1 MAQTT
6 GVVRFLPEGDCI
18 LSSPRSLREYD
29 GNYLPGLNADVGY
42 GTQRS
47 FTPNLNSRRIQVL
60 RKSLTPEA
68 RRAHPGMFN
77 STGSLV
83 CSNPDK
89 GPKSGRVTAPC
100 SPLRSSPLYS
110 PGCRRPLVLPQT
122 LGQSSIVTFTFVKK
136 SSVQT
141 LNGIPA
147 LSDSNQNEQMK
158 DKDQSKDCSV
168 KKDLGAC
175 HDTAAEETLSPIS
188 DGLDGSPDQQTSSP
202 HGDRSQL
209 VSDSSQMC
217 QRQSDSESVSASPC
231 TTCVPYSHLSQSIDS
246 SNKYVN
252 ADKPAVD
259 ITSSVCSSS
268 LTSNPLQRNER
279 EANVCTD
286 DILLPMRANTESN
299 EDMSRSTQSPVRS
312 NHSTQIQ
319 QIDAWGYP
327 KEASSHAQKM
337 AKAKWEFFYGSP
349 ESQRTG
355 ISHSGLE
362 LKESA
367 SSPCSPINVSVLKK
381 RFSEPEPKVFGHS
394 LCHVE
399 VEIETTQKAI
409 SCETGIIRRTI
420 KYSETDLDSVPLRCY
435 RETNIDD
442 ILAENEGLD
451 SAIGSQKDSESNS
464 RSLTETSGEKPGE
477 QPTTQDNVAF
487 PNNTDQDNI
496 TFPSNTNDDNTVFPS
511 NTGQDDTAFPSNMA
525 QDNIIFPSNTAQNN
539 MAFPSNMA
547 QDNKAF
553 PSNTSQDNMAFRSNT
568 AQDNMA
574 FHSNTAQDNKA
585 FPSNKAQYNT
595 AFPSNMAQDNAEEY
609 DDEVFESTRL
619 EALNQENEKTSH
631 RLSQPFL
638 LCHRFSEDGMD
649 SFSKHFE
656 NIMESHRA
664 KGTSYSSLDSID
676 ILSSPAQNQ
685 NSFFTFDLPTLTSET
700 QKQMSRN
707 AQPTEGNMAP
717 LAHLELDSGTSSATD
732 SAWSEREEEV
742 GNTTGATHNTLH
754 SPCLSEDSL
763 IIVDAIVQSEPPL
776 GNLAS
781 EFDSEMDS
789 TERLALGSTDTLSN
803 GHKADQEAAKRLAKR
818 LYNLDGFKKADV
830 ARHLGKNN
838 EFSKMV
844 AEEYLKFFVF
854 TGMSLDQALRMFLR
868 ELALMG
874 ETQERERILA
884 HFSQRYHQCNNN
896 SISSEDGV
904 HTLTCALM
912 LLNTDLHGHNIGK
925 RMSCSEFI
933 GNLEGLNGGK
943 DFPREL
949 LKALYSSIKN
959 EKLQWTIDEE
969 ELRRSLSELADPNP
983 KSIKRIN
990 SCGKPFLD
998 FSQDPNITTYKY
1010 GVLVRKIHADPDC
1023 KKTPRGKRG
1032 WKTFH
1037 GILKGMILYL
1047 QKEEYKPGKPIS
1059 EEDLKNA
1066 ISIHHSLATR
1076 ASDYNKR
1083 PNVFYL
1089 RTADWRVFL
1098 FQAQNAEQMH
1108 SWITRINVV
1117 AAMFSAPPFPA
1128 AIGSHKKFSRPLLPS
1143 SITRHSQEEQVKTH
1157 ESKFKS
1163 MSSSLIEHRTSPP
1176 DKKVK
1181 VKVDEFK
1188 QKEEYLE
1195 FEKSRYGTYAM
1206 LLRAKLKAGTEELEA
1221 FESTLFDSAENDE
1234 DGLKKSRSS
1243 PSLNLDPPVLSTK
1256 AKCHQSARSSC
1267 RPTHSSSRQ
1276 KS

>member
-1 MAQTT
+1 MAQAG
-6 GVVRFLPEGDCI
+6 GVVHFLPEGDCI
-18 LSSPRSLREYD
+18 LSSPKSIRAIDVKPWLSA
-29 GNYLPGLNADVGY
+29 LNSDS
-42 GTQRS
+42 TFSNQRC
-47 FTPNLNSRRIQVL
+47 FTPTLNSRRIQVL
-60 RKSLTPEA
+60 RKSLTPET
-68 RRAHPGMFN
+68 RRSHLGMYN

-83 CSNPDK
+83 CNPSETVY
-89 GPKSGRVTAPC
+89 KSGRVTAPC
-100 SPLRSSPLYS
+100 SPLRSRENDPLYS
-110 PGCRRPLVLPQT
+110 PGSRKPLVLAQNP
-122 LGQSSIVTFTFVKK
+122 GHSSIVTFTFVKK

-141 LNGIPA
+141 LNGVPTLCDSHQDKQQHQKDDQRGPCFNREKESSGCHEKSATNHDYISNAELKVGSPQLKLSSHSGFRTQLTCNSPQTGRKEYHYELGKQSSSSASSQEYYHSQSVISSSQHDYSQNLA
-147 LSDSNQNEQMK
+147 LDLMPSTNSPLKTSSPSQSPQLGRLADEINVCKGHITSSIQVVEDLNEE
-158 DKDQSKDCSV
+158 SASSIR
-168 KKDLGAC
+168 
-175 HDTAAEETLSPIS
+175 SPRKS
-188 DGLDGSPDQQTSSP
+188 EPDQQ
-202 HGDRSQL
+202 
-209 VSDSSQMC
+209 
-217 QRQSDSESVSASPC
+217 
-231 TTCVPYSHLSQSIDS
+231 
-246 SNKYVN
+246 
-252 ADKPAVD
+252 ADP
-259 ITSSVCSSS
+259 
-268 LTSNPLQRNER
+268 
-279 EANVCTD
+279 
-286 DILLPMRANTESN
+286 
-299 EDMSRSTQSPVRS
+299 
-312 NHSTQIQ
+312 
-319 QIDAWGYP
+319 WGFP
-327 KEASSHAQKM
+327 KEVSLHAQKI
-337 AKAKWEFFYGSP
+337 AKAKWEFFYGSTD
-349 ESQRTG
+349 SQ
-355 ISHSGLE
+355 
-362 LKESA
+362 KEDSEQNEIL
-367 SSPCSPINVSVLKK
+367 STPCSPNASGSLKK
-381 RFSEPEPKVFGHS
+381 RPCHQETELLKHN

-399 VEIETTQKAI
+399 IEIETTSSMDPKPD

-451 SAIGSQKDSESNS
+451 SAIGSQKDSESN
-464 RSLTETSGEKPGE
+464 TETSAEKSSE
-477 QPTTQDNVAF
+477 QNEQTTVEKYGVFTNNTEQDN
-487 PNNTDQDNI
+487 
-496 TFPSNTNDDNTVFPS
+496 
-511 NTGQDDTAFPSNMA
+511 G
-525 QDNIIFPSNTAQNN
+525 
-539 MAFPSNMA
+539 
-547 QDNKAF
+547 
-553 PSNTSQDNMAFRSNT
+553 
-568 AQDNMA
+568 
-574 FHSNTAQDNKA
+574 
-585 FPSNKAQYNT
+585 
-595 AFPSNMAQDNAEEY
+595 EE
-609 DDEVFESTRL
+609 DEDEVFEATKVGETNRVN
-619 EALNQENEKTSH
+619 AQIPIKTP
-631 RLSQPFL
+631 LPIL
-638 LCHRFSEDGMD
+638 LYHGLSEDD

-685 NSFFTFDLPTLTSET
+685 HSIFTFDLPTLTSET
-700 QKQMSRN
+700 QKQICKH
-707 AQPTEGNMAP
+707 AQLIEDNFAP
-717 LAHLELDSGTSSATD
+717 LAHLELDSGTSSTTD
-732 SAWSEREEEV
+732 WSEKEDDTV
-742 GNTTGATHNTLH
+742 NALGPTHNALH
-754 SPCLSEDSL
+754 SPTQSEDSL
-763 IIVDAIVQSEPPL
+763 ILADAIIHSEPPHC
-776 GNLAS
+776 NMAS

-854 TGMSLDQALRMFLR
+854 TGMSLDQALRMFLK

-884 HFSQRYHQCNNN
+884 HFSQRYHQCNSNN
-896 SISSEDGV
+896 ITSEDGV

-1047 QKEEYKPGKPIS
+1047 QKEEYKPGKPLS

-1098 FQAQNAEQMH
+1098 FQAQNPEQMH

-1128 AIGSHKKFSRPLLPS
+1128 AIGSYKKFSRPLLPS
-1143 SITRHSQEEQVKTH
+1143 SITRLSQEEQVKTH
-1157 ESKFKS
+1157 ESKFKT
-1163 MSSSLIEHRTSPP
+1163 MSSSLIEHRSSPP
-1176 DKKVK
+1176 DKKLK
-1181 VKVDEFK
+1181 GKEIEEFK
-1188 QKEEYLE
+1188 QKEDYLE

-1206 LLRAKLKAGTEELEA
+1206 LLRAKLKAGTEDLEA
-1221 FESTLFDSAENDE
+1221 FETTLFDSAENDD

-1243 PSLNLDPPVLSTK
+1243 PSLNIDPPPASTK
-1256 AKCHQSARSSC
+1256 AKCHVSSRGSC
-1267 RPTHSSSRQ
+1267 RPAHNSNRQ

>member
-1 MAQTT
+1 MSKMAQTS

-18 LSSPRSLREYD
+18 LSSPRALREIE
-29 GNYLPGLNADVGY
+29 GKPWLPGLHSEVAFSPH
-42 GTQRS
+42 RC
-47 FTPNLNSRRIQVL
+47 FTPDLNSRRIQVL

-68 RRAHPGMFN
+68 RRAHLGMYN

-83 CSNPDK
+83 SNHSEM
-89 GPKSGRVTAPC
+89 GHKSGRVTAPC
-100 SPLRSSPLYS
+100 SPLRSNPLCS
-110 PGCRRPLVLPQT
+110 PGSRKPFVLPQAA
-122 LGQSSIVTFTFVKK
+122 GHSSIVTFTFVKK

-141 LNGIPA
+141 LNGIA
-147 LSDSNQNEQMK
+147 SESDSNPLVPQEG
-158 DKDQSKDCSV
+158 DIHRGESC
-168 KKDLGAC
+168 
-175 HDTAAEETLSPIS
+175 AAELAICHTDTGEAADVACCSEQRVGSPQPTSCPEGSKTQLKLESPQTCQKSSDSGSGSGNPSSFGGS
-188 DGLDGSPDQQTSSP
+188 DGLPTPQCDFPSTHVNSSCPDKGNISPANNTSPS
-202 HGDRSQL
+202 
-209 VSDSSQMC
+209 SSQ
-217 QRQSDSESVSASPC
+217 SP
-231 TTCVPYSHLSQSIDS
+231 LLRR
-246 SNKYVN
+246 
-252 ADKPAVD
+252 
-259 ITSSVCSSS
+259 ITGESS
-268 LTSNPLQRNER
+268 LLKDEVTTPI
-279 EANVCTD
+279 TGG
-286 DILLPMRANTESN
+286 SN
-299 EDMSRSTQSPVRS
+299 EQSPRS
-312 NHSTQIQ
+312 PRRLDHIQ
-319 QIDAWGYP
+319 QGETWGYP
-327 KEASSHAQKM
+327 KEASLHAQKI

-349 ESQRTG
+349 ETHKTG
-355 ISHSGLE
+355 LQTSE
-362 LKESA
+362 PV
-367 SSPCSPINVSVLKK
+367 SSPCSPHSSNNLENRSVDA
-381 RFSEPEPKVFGHS
+381 EVCEHS

-399 VEIETTQKAI
+399 VEIETTASSSRTAQA
-409 SCETGIIRRTI
+409 CETGIIRRTI
-420 KYSETDLDSVPLRCY
+420 KYSETDLDAVPLRCY

-451 SAIGSQKDSESNS
+451 SAIGSQKDSESNTDTS
-464 RSLTETSGEKPGE
+464 TEKAEP
-477 QPTTQDNVAF
+477 QDNPVLSKI
-487 PNNTDQDNI
+487 PDLGKNI
-496 TFPSNTNDDNTVFPS
+496 TPQVSV
-511 NTGQDDTAFPSNMA
+511 
-525 QDNIIFPSNTAQNN
+525 
-539 MAFPSNMA
+539 
-547 QDNKAF
+547 
-553 PSNTSQDNMAFRSNT
+553 
-568 AQDNMA
+568 
-574 FHSNTAQDNKA
+574 
-585 FPSNKAQYNT
+585 
-595 AFPSNMAQDNAEEY
+595 EED
-609 DDEVFESTRL
+609 DDEVFESIKLGDIKRQAIQAPLRSPLTFR
-619 EALNQENEKTSH
+619 
-631 RLSQPFL
+631 

-656 NIMESHRA
+656 SIMESHRA

-676 ILSSPAQNQ
+676 ILSSSAQNQ

-700 QKQMSRN
+700 QKQICKN
-707 AQPTEGNMAP
+707 AQLIEDNFAP
-717 LAHLELDSGTSSATD
+717 LAHLDLDSGTSSTTE
-732 SAWSEREEEV
+732 SAWSEKEEETINASRV
-742 GNTTGATHNTLH
+742 IHNELR
-754 SPCLSEDSL
+754 SPSPSENSL
-763 IIVDAIVQSEPPL
+763 IIADALIHSEPPL
-776 GNLAS
+776 GNMAS
-781 EFDSEMDS
+781 DFESEMDS

-818 LYNLDGFKKADV
+818 LYNLDGFKKGDV

-854 TGMSLDQALRMFLR
+854 TGMTLDQALRMFLK

-884 HFSQRYHQCNNN
+884 HFSQRYHQCNTNN
-896 SISSEDGV
+896 VSSEDGV

-1098 FQAQNAEQMH
+1098 FQAQNTEQMH

-1143 SITRHSQEEQVKTH
+1143 AITRLSQEDQVKTH

-1181 VKVDEFK
+1181 GKEVDEFK
-1188 QKEEYLE
+1188 QKEDYLE

-1206 LLRAKLKAGTEELEA
+1206 LLRAKLKAGTEDLEA
-1221 FESTLFDSAENDE
+1221 FESSLFDSAENDE

-1243 PSLNLDPPVLSTK
+1243 PSLNLDPPVASNK
-1256 AKCHQSARSSC
+1256 AKCH
-1267 RPTHSSSRQ
+1267 SSSRGSCRTSHNSNRQ

>member
-1 MAQTT
+1 MAQTS

-18 LSSPRSLREYD
+18 LSSPRMLREVE
-29 GNYLPGLNADVGY
+29 GKPWLQSFNSGVAFSP
-42 GTQRS
+42 QRC
-47 FTPNLNSRRIQVL
+47 FTPDLNSRRIQVL

-68 RRAHPGMFN
+68 RRAHLGMYN

-83 CSNPDK
+83 CNVSDAAQ
-89 GPKSGRVTAPC
+89 KSGRVTAPC
-100 SPLRSSPLYS
+100 SPLRSNPLYS
-110 PGCRRPLVLPQT
+110 PSSRRPFMLPQNV
-122 LGQSSIVTFTFVKK
+122 GQSSIVTFTFVKK

-141 LNGIPA
+141 LNGIQA
-147 LSDSNQNEQMK
+147 ESDSSPSVLQEGK
-158 DKDQSKDCSV
+158 SQSVECSAYTAT
-168 KKDLGAC
+168 KSEAC
-175 HDTAAEETLSPIS
+175 FGETVETTDAHRNSERSDSPQLSS
-188 DGLDGSPDQQTSSP
+188 SSSQGSKA
-202 HGDRSQL
+202 QL
-209 VSDSSQMC
+209 VSDSPKTCRKLLDNESGSPSSVTGIDC
-217 QRQSDSESVSASPC
+217 HLSPHSDSPNKHVNKRSLAPSVTSHSDKPLSPSQSPLLKRFVGDSNFC
-231 TTCVPYSHLSQSIDS
+231 KDILISSTPEGHNELLPRSPGRLELSQQ
-246 SNKYVN
+246 
-252 ADKPAVD
+252 AD
-259 ITSSVCSSS
+259 T
-268 LTSNPLQRNER
+268 
-279 EANVCTD
+279 
-286 DILLPMRANTESN
+286 
-299 EDMSRSTQSPVRS
+299 
-312 NHSTQIQ
+312 
-319 QIDAWGYP
+319 WGYP
-327 KEASSHAQKM
+327 KEASLHAQKI

-349 ESQRTG
+349 KSQRAG
-355 ISHSGLE
+355 VQPPE
-362 LKESA
+362 Y
-367 SSPCSPINVSVLKK
+367 SSPPCSPISPGSSRNTHTSTKPDVC
-381 RFSEPEPKVFGHS
+381 EHS

-399 VEIETTQKAI
+399 VEIEKSPSSDQI
-409 SCETGIIRRTI
+409 SQVCETGIIRRTI
-420 KYSETDLDSVPLRCY
+420 KYSETDLDAVPLRCY

-451 SAIGSQKDSESNS
+451 SAIGSQKDSESN
-464 RSLTETSGEKPGE
+464 RSITDTSAEKQEQREEVVVSEIPG
-477 QPTTQDNVAF
+477 
-487 PNNTDQDNI
+487 
-496 TFPSNTNDDNTVFPS
+496 FPSDLV
-511 NTGQDDTAFPSNMA
+511 
-525 QDNIIFPSNTAQNN
+525 
-539 MAFPSNMA
+539 
-547 QDNKAF
+547 
-553 PSNTSQDNMAFRSNT
+553 
-568 AQDNMA
+568 
-574 FHSNTAQDNKA
+574 
-585 FPSNKAQYNT
+585 
-595 AFPSNMAQDNAEEY
+595 QDNADEDE
-609 DDEVFESTRL
+609 DEVFEPTKIGEMKREPIPTPLRSPVTFR
-619 EALNQENEKTSH
+619 
-631 RLSQPFL
+631 
-638 LCHRFSEDGMD
+638 LCHRLSEDGMD

-656 NIMESHRA
+656 SIMESHRA

-676 ILSSPAQNQ
+676 ILSSSIQNQ

-700 QKQMSRN
+700 QKQICKN
-707 AQPTEGNMAP
+707 AQLIEDNFAP
-717 LAHLELDSGTSSATD
+717 LAHLEQDSGTSSATD
-732 SAWSEREEEV
+732 SAWSEKEDE
-742 GNTTGATHNTLH
+742 TIHAIGAVRGKLP
-754 SPCLSEDSL
+754 SPSLSEDSL
-763 IIVDAIVQSEPPL
+763 VIADAIIHSEPPL
-776 GNLAS
+776 GNMAS
-781 EFDSEMDS
+781 DFDSEMDS
-789 TERLALGSTDTLSN
+789 TEQLALGSTDTLSN

-830 ARHLGKNN
+830 ARHLGKKYVN

-854 TGMSLDQALRMFLR
+854 TGMTLDQALRMFLK

-884 HFSQRYHQCNNN
+884 HFSQRYHQCNTN

-969 ELRRSLSELADPNP
+969 ELRKSLSELADPNP

-1098 FQAQNAEQMH
+1098 FQAQNTEQMH

-1143 SITRHSQEEQVKTH
+1143 AITRLSQEEQVKTH
-1157 ESKFKS
+1157 EAKFKS

-1181 VKVDEFK
+1181 GKEIDEFK
-1188 QKEEYLE
+1188 QKEDYLE

-1206 LLRAKLKAGTEELEA
+1206 LLRAKLKAGTEDLEA
-1221 FESTLFDSAENDE
+1221 FENSLFDSAENDE

-1243 PSLNLDPPVLSTK
+1243 PSLNLDPPVSATK
-1256 AKCHQSARSSC
+1256 AKCHTSSRGSS
-1267 RPTHSSSRQ
+1267 RPTHSSTRQ